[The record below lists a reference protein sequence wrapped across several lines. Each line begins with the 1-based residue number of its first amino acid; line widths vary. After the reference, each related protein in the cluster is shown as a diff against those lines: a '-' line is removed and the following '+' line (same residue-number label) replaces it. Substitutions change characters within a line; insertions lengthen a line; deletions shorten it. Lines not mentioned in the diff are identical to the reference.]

1 MIYIQKLVKNNIPG
15 VGEIVDV
22 VEAGV
27 HVTLMIRTGDN
38 RLRCNVPIERSL
50 FSFLGCRGHVP
61 LFAIG
66 S

>member
-15 VGEIVDV
+15 VGEIFDV

-27 HVTLMIRTGDN
+27 RVTLMIPTGDN
-38 RLRCNVPIERSL
+38 RLRCNVPIGPS
-50 FSFLGCRGHVP
+50 SFH
-61 LFAIG
+61 

>member
-15 VGEIVDV
+15 VGEIFDV

-27 HVTLMIRTGDN
+27 TLMIPTGDN
-38 RLRCNVPIERSL
+38 RLRCNVPI
-50 FSFLGCRGHVP
+50 VP
-61 LFAIG
+61 SRFH